1 MPENVSEKS
10 KTTDLLL
17 CIFLGTLGVH
27 RFYEGKIGTGIL
39 WLCTLGLFGIG
50 WVVDL
55 VLIAT
60 SKAKDKNGLPIV
72 N

>member
-1 MPENVSEKS
+1 MSETSQKS

-50 WVVDL
+50 WIVDI
-55 VLIAT
+55 VLIVT
-60 SKAKDKNGLPIV
+60 NRGKDKDGLPIV

>member
-1 MPENVSEKS
+1 MSENVSQKS
-10 KTTDLLL
+10 KNTDLLL

-50 WVVDL
+50 WVVDI
-55 VLIAT
+55 VLIVT
-60 SKAKDKNGLPIV
+60 NKAKDKNGLPIV

>member
-1 MPENVSEKS
+1 MSENVSEKS

-39 WLCTLGLFGIG
+39 WLCTLGLCGIG
-50 WVVDL
+50 WIVDI
-55 VLIAT
+55 VLIVT
-60 SKAKDKNGLPIV
+60 NKAKDKYGLPII

>member
-1 MPENVSEKS
+1 MSGNVSEKS

-39 WLCTLGLFGIG
+39 WLCTLGLGGIG
-50 WVVDL
+50 WIVDI
-55 VLIAT
+55 VLIVT
-60 SKAKDKNGLPIV
+60 NKAKDKYGLPIIK
-72 N
+72 

>member
-1 MPENVSEKS
+1 MSENVSEKS

-50 WVVDL
+50 WIVDIIMI
-55 VLIAT
+55 VT
-60 SKAKDKNGLPIV
+60 NKAKDKYGLPIV

>member
-39 WLCTLGLFGIG
+39 WLCTLGLCGIG

-60 SKAKDKNGLPIV
+60 NKAKDKNGLPIV

>member
-1 MPENVSEKS
+1 MSETSQKS

-39 WLCTLGLFGIG
+39 WLCTIGLFGIG
-50 WVVDL
+50 WIVDIY
-55 VLIAT
+55 LIAT
-60 SKAKDKNGLPIV
+60 NKGKDKYGLPIV

>member
-1 MPENVSEKS
+1 MSENVSEKS

-17 CIFLGTLGVH
+17 CIFIGTLGVH

-50 WVVDL
+50 W
-55 VLIAT
+55 IADIVMIVT
-60 SKAKDKNGLPIV
+60 NKAKDKYGLPIV

>member
-1 MPENVSEKS
+1 MSENVSEKS

-50 WVVDL
+50 WIVDI
-55 VLIAT
+55 VMIVT
-60 SKAKDKNGLPIV
+60 NRAKDKYVLPIV

>member
-1 MPENVSEKS
+1 MPGNVSEKS

-39 WLCTLGLFGIG
+39 WLCTLGLCGIG
-50 WVVDL
+50 WIVDI
-55 VLIAT
+55 VLIVT
-60 SKAKDKNGLPIV
+60 NKAKDKYGLPII

>member
-39 WLCTLGLFGIG
+39 WLCTLGLCGIG

-60 SKAKDKNGLPIV
+60 NKAKDKNGLLIV

>member
-1 MPENVSEKS
+1 MSENVSEKS

-39 WLCTLGLFGIG
+39 WLCTLGLCGIG
-50 WVVDL
+50 WIVDII
-55 VLIAT
+55 LIVT
-60 SKAKDKNGLPIV
+60 NKAKDKYGLPIV

>member
-1 MPENVSEKS
+1 MSENVSQKS

-50 WVVDL
+50 WIVDI
-55 VLIAT
+55 VLIVT
-60 SKAKDKNGLPIV
+60 NRAKDKNGLPIV